1 MKCSKNY
8 ESFENVF
15 VTVLDAHALRKTKI
29 LSGNQKPHVD
39 KNLCK
44 AIIKRS
50 ELNLRQIEQN
60 DQKILQITKERRI
73 QYFEDLET
81 LKNSKIFWNKCKPY
95 FSNKHAYGESKI
107 ILTEKENVILNSN
120 QVVENEKLIVKNY
133 EIAKIFNKHFSEAV
147 DKLNTS
153 EWLSCEKEDQ
163 LTDTINKF
171 KSHPSINKI
180 KSKYTTKQK
189 FSFKSVTVKDIE
201 NIIKNIPTSK
211 VTGGEIPLNVLKQ
224 SSFTYEM
231 LRGCINDSLLKG
243 TFHDSLKLGNITP
256 VHKKDEPTDKEN
268 YRPVKIFERLVY
280 DQHIWSNIWMVSCVV
295 LETLIPL
302 NALYLD
308 FTKMAK

>member
-180 KSKYTTKQK
+180 KSKYTTTQK

-211 VTGGEIPLNVLKQ
+211 VTGGEIL
-224 SSFTYEM
+224 
-231 LRGCINDSLLKG
+231 
-243 TFHDSLKLGNITP
+243 
-256 VHKKDEPTDKEN
+256 
-268 YRPVKIFERLVY
+268 
-280 DQHIWSNIWMVSCVV
+280 
-295 LETLIPL
+295 
-302 NALYLD
+302 
-308 FTKMAK
+308 